1 MNSLNRRH
9 VLQHLAAAT
18 ASIGMPALA
27 QSERRIVLGQ
37 SAAFSG
43 PAAQL
48 GIQMNRGAKLYF
60 DSVNAAGGVNGA
72 QIELRT
78 MDDMYEPDKCKANTD
93 ALINKEEVF
102 ALFGYVGTPTSLAA
116 LPLVNQHKVPFFGP
130 FTGAEALRDPFSR
143 YVFHVRASYYDETAL
158 IVKQLTSLNLKKI
171 AIFRQ
176 NDSYGQAGYDG
187 VVRAL
192 KALNLEPVGVGLVER
207 NTVEVANAVQAIVP
221 KQPDAVVQISAYKSC
236 AAFIR
241 EARKAGY
248 GGTFYNV
255 SFVGTQA
262 LADELGRQAMG
273 VVVSQV
279 MPFPFSLT
287 TPLSREYLVRGAEGG
302 WRQQA
307 QLLEHGRLCRGQ
319 AVHAK
324 GCKRAGKR
332 AEPRRADQRA
342 GVGAEPRPRRLR
354 GRLWRQE
361 PRGVALRR
369 PVDAHRRRP
378 RARLSTRRLTL
389 AARTAPRGVDD
400 RGQTLPHPV
409 RASAK
414 QFTPQRIK

>member
-18 ASIGMPALA
+18 ASIGRPAVA

-207 NTVEVANAVQAIVP
+207 NTVAVESAVQAIVP
-221 KQPDAVVQISAYKSC
+221 QQPDAVVQISAYKSC

-287 TPLSREYLVRGAEGG
+287 TPLSREYLAAVQKAGGDNKPNYSSMEGYV
-302 WRQQA
+302 A
-307 QLLEHGRLCRGQ
+307 
-319 AVHAK
+319 AK
-324 GCKRAGKR
+324 LFIEGLRRAGR
-332 AEPRRADQRA
+332 APSRDALINGLESVQSLDL
-342 GVGAEPRPRRLR
+342 GGFVVGYGGKSHVASRFVDLSMLTDD
-354 GRLWRQE
+354 GR
-361 PRGVALRR
+361 
-369 PVDAHRRRP
+369 
-378 RARLSTRRLTL
+378 
-389 AARTAPRGVDD
+389 
-400 RGQTLPHPV
+400 V
-409 RASAK
+409 RV
-414 QFTPQRIK
+414 

>member
-1 MNSLNRRH
+1 MKRLNRRH

-18 ASIGMPALA
+18 ASIGLPALA
-27 QSERRIVLGQ
+27 QSDRRIVLGQ

-93 ALINKEEVF
+93 AFINKDDVF

-116 LPLVNQHKVPFFGP
+116 LPLVNQYKVPFFGP

-158 IVKQLTSLNLKKI
+158 IVKQLTQLNLKKI

-192 KALNLEPVGVGLVER
+192 KALNLEPVAVGLVER
-207 NTVEVANAVQAIVP
+207 NTVAVESAVQAIVP

-287 TPLSREYLVRGAEGG
+287 TPISREYLAAVQKAGGDNKPNYSSMEGYV
-302 WRQQA
+302 A
-307 QLLEHGRLCRGQ
+307 
-319 AVHAK
+319 AK
-324 GCKRAGKR
+324 VFTEGLRRAGKAPTR
-332 AEPRRADQRA
+332 DSLINALESVQSMDL
-342 GVGAEPRPRRLR
+342 GGFMVGYGAR
-354 GRLWRQE
+354 GH
-361 PRGVALRR
+361 VASRF
-369 PVDAHRRRP
+369 VD
-378 RARLSTRRLTL
+378 LSMLT
-389 AARTAPRGVDD
+389 DD
-400 RGQTLPHPV
+400 GRV
-409 RASAK
+409 RV
-414 QFTPQRIK
+414 

>member
-1 MNSLNRRH
+1 MKRLNRRH
-9 VLQHLAAAT
+9 VLQHLAAASAT
-18 ASIGMPALA
+18 IGLPALA
-27 QSERRIVLGQ
+27 QTDRRIVLGQ

-43 PAAQL
+43 AAAQL
-48 GIQMNRGAKLYF
+48 GIQLNRGAKLYF
-60 DSVNAAGGVNGA
+60 DAINAAGGVHGA

-78 MDDMYEPDKCKANTD
+78 MDDGYEPTRCKANTE
-93 ALINKEEVF
+93 ALIKDDVF
-102 ALFGYVGTPTSLAA
+102 ALFGYVGTPTSIAA
-116 LPLVNQHKVPFFGP
+116 LPLVNQHRMPFFGP

-176 NDSYGQAGYDG
+176 NDSYGQAGLDG

-192 KALNLEPVGVGLVER
+192 KTHNLEPVAIGLVER
-207 NTVEVANAVQAIVP
+207 NTVEVAAAVQTILP

-287 TPLSREYLVRGAEGG
+287 TPLSREYLATVQKAGGENRPNYSSMEGYV
-302 WRQQA
+302 A
-307 QLLEHGRLCRGQ
+307 
-319 AVHAK
+319 AK
-324 GCKRAGKR
+324 LFVEGLRRAGKAPNR
-332 AEPRRADQRA
+332 DALIGGLETVQSMDL
-342 GVGAEPRPRRLR
+342 GGFMVGYGARSHVASRFVDLSMLTDD
-354 GRLWRQE
+354 GR
-361 PRGVALRR
+361 
-369 PVDAHRRRP
+369 
-378 RARLSTRRLTL
+378 
-389 AARTAPRGVDD
+389 
-400 RGQTLPHPV
+400 V
-409 RASAK
+409 RV
-414 QFTPQRIK
+414 